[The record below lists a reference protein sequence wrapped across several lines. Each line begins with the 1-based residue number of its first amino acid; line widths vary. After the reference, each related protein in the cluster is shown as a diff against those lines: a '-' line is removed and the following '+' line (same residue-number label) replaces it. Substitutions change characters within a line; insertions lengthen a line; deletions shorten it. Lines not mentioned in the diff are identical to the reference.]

1 MAKLRKCLFCSTQFE
16 YCGHC
21 KEHSNEPTWKVNF
34 DTERCH
40 DLYEVMA
47 GYGMGIKT
55 IEDVKAVL
63 DKHNVT
69 DYTIFSKK
77 VQDKLNELSPKKV
90 EEPKVETK
98 SFGERKNSFVPNK
111 IKNNKQFKKSNIE
124 E

>member
-21 KEHSNEPTWKVNF
+21 KEHSNEPTWKANF
-34 DTERCH
+34 DTEKCH

-63 DKHNVT
+63 DKYNVT

-77 VQDKLNELSPKKV
+77 LQDKLNELIPQKEQKKDNF
-90 EEPKVETK
+90 E
-98 SFGERKNSFVPNK
+98 SRKK
-111 IKNNKQFKKSNIE
+111 KNNKFNFERRVSTE